1 LWRPEP
7 LCGYDLQVVSWK
19 QETSGLDSERTSRD
33 TVEDVATEI
42 DKPSGSLTASDLEE
56 LSAEEIEERL

>member
-1 LWRPEP
+1 
-7 LCGYDLQVVSWK
+7 VSWK